1 MPITSTD
8 MQKVRSESYFTDL
21 LIKFYL
27 ERKEG
32 RRDEENHYVRNGIRD
47 NACISWRMLCRL

>member
-1 MPITSTD
+1 

-32 RRDEENHYVRNGIRD
+32 RRDEENHYVGNGISD
-47 NACISWRMLCRL
+47 NAYISWRMLCRI